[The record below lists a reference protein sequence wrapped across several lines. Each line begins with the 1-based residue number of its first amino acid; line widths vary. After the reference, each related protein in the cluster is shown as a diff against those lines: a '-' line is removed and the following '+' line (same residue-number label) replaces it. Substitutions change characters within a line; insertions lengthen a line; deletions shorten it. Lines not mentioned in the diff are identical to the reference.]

1 MEAMNRNNYEEYF
14 LLYMD
19 KELSSDENKMVEDF
33 IKKNPDLALEY
44 NLLKEV
50 KLQPDHTILF
60 DNKNELTRHES
71 FIHAGNYTEMSLLFI
86 DKELSNE
93 ENIFVEKFYHQHPEL
108 QHELDVLQSTI
119 LPTENIIFSDKK
131 SLYKHEGKVR
141 YIAWKKYAVAAAVLL
156 FILAA
161 WLLYPAKTDLPITA
175 KTNPGKPSQ
184 TEKANQQPG
193 TKKDSPKNIVLP
205 IPQNETVIVAEKNN
219 QADKK
224 ESKDGKKVLKNNV
237 PQIHNT
243 PVVVANNIS
252 PQEKI
257 ILPLVNNDLNVFSER
272 EKLLNEKESVADNK
286 DYSIAT
292 YTYEPPAKT
301 ILAAAY
307 KELDTSPEDNNT
319 LAIGTIAINKEKL
332 NGLLKKAGSLFG
344 KKAKEEKN
352 EKDVQVA
359 NLKINYN

>member
-1 MEAMNRNNYEEYF
+1 METMNRNNYEEYF

-19 KELSSDENKMVEDF
+19 KELSADENKMVEDF
-33 IKKNPDLALEY
+33 LQKNPDLALEY
-44 NLLKEV
+44 NSLIEV
-50 KLQPDHTILF
+50 KLHPDHLILF
-60 DNKNELTRHES
+60 NNKNELTRHES
-71 FIHAGNYTEMSLLFI
+71 FIHSGNYTEMSLLYI

-93 ENIFVEKFYHQHPEL
+93 ENIFVEKFYGQHPEL
-108 QHELDVLQSTI
+108 KHELDALQSTI
-119 LPTENIIFSDKK
+119 LPAEHIIFSDKK

-141 YIAWKKYAVAAAVLL
+141 YMAWKKYALAAAVLL
-156 FILAA
+156 FIFAA
-161 WLLYPAKTDLPITA
+161 WLLYPAKTDIPITA
-175 KTNPGKPSQ
+175 KTNTGEPLQ
-184 TEKANQQPG
+184 TEKVNQQPG
-193 TKKDSPKNIVLP
+193 TKNDSQKNSVLKT
-205 IPQNETVIVAEKNN
+205 PQNELVIVAEENN
-219 QADKK
+219 QAGKK

-237 PQIHNT
+237 PQVHNA
-243 PVVVANNIS
+243 PVLVANNIS
-252 PQEKI
+252 PKEKI
-257 ILPLVNNDLNVFSER
+257 TVPTANNDLNIISER

-301 ILAAAY
+301 IQAAAY
-307 KELDTSPEDNNT
+307 KELDTSPEDDNT

-352 EKDVQVA
+352 EKDVKVA

>member
-33 IKKNPDLALEY
+33 MQKNPDLAQEY
-44 NLLKEV
+44 NSLTVV
-50 KLQPDHTILF
+50 KLQPDHAILF

-71 FIHAGNYTEMSLLFI
+71 FIHAGNYTEMTLLYI
-86 DKELSNE
+86 DKELSHE
-93 ENIFVEKFYHQHPEL
+93 ENIFVEKFYGQHPEL
-108 QHELDVLQSTI
+108 QREMDALQYTI
-119 LPTENIIFSDKK
+119 LPEEHIIFTDKK

-141 YIAWKKYAVAAAVLL
+141 YMSWKKYAVAAAVLL
-156 FILAA
+156 FIFAA

-175 KTNPGKPSQ
+175 KTNPGEPSKIEQ
-184 TEKANQQPG
+184 KSHQPG
-193 TKKDSPKNIVLP
+193 TKNDSLKNIVLP
-205 IPQNETVIVAEKNN
+205 NPQNERVIVAEENN
-219 QADKK
+219 QPGKK
-224 ESKDGKKVLKNNV
+224 EIKEGQKILKNKV
-237 PQIHNT
+237 PEIHNT
-243 PVVVANNIS
+243 PVLVANNVS

-257 ILPLVNNDLNVFSER
+257 ILPSANNDLNVFSER

-286 DYSIAT
+286 DYSISI

-301 ILAAAY
+301 IQAAAY
-307 KELDTSPEDNNT
+307 KELDTSPEDGNT

-352 EKDVQVA
+352 EKDVKVA